1 MQQIESCKCIMHHV
15 SDCMESQFLLYFFIL
30 LQLVLFVKLNI
41 LSKSDRKGRKSGVTL
56 FNLDPDVLTSYAT
69 QFGDD
74 GRSEPNNTCDA
85 PAPQGVF
92 SPEASSDAAAPGD
105 QLSSESISG
114 KPCMYCTWSST
125 QVNVNTYT
133 EVSSMV

>member
-15 SDCMESQFLLYFFIL
+15 SDCMESQSLLYFFIL
-30 LQLVLFVKLNI
+30 LQPVLFENLNI
-41 LSKSDRKGRKSGVTL
+41 LLKSDRKGRESAVTP
-56 FNLDPDVLTSYAT
+56 FNLDPDALTSYAT

-92 SPEASSDAAAPGD
+92 SPEASSAAAAPGD
-105 QLSSESISG
+105 QISSELL
-114 KPCMYCTWSST
+114 YCTWNRT